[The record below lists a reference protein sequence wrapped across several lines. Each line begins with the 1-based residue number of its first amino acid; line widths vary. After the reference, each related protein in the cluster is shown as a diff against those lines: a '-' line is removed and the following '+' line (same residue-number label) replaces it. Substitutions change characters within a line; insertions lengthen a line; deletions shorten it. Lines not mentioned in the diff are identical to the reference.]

1 MWIIVD
7 AFSCLIRYHVFLHTA
22 EFRENVSAKLRM
34 KIMSIDIFSYGP
46 HFTSGLSKLTIFYKL
61 NLPPPVSCLLCLFS
75 CCPLTPSLRPM
86 RARPV
91 PGLNQSE
98 SWIADPLTQGV
109 WRGFSRWIA
118 PSLSGHRIRDHR
130 SYHISHFQSLWQI
143 PGSQHQTF
151 SKKTINNLLTS
162 Q

>member
-1 MWIIVD
+1 MH
-7 AFSCLIRYHVFLHTA
+7 FLIWSSFTFFFTA
-22 EFRENVSAKLRM
+22 EFCENVSAKLRM

-61 NLPPPVSCLLCLFS
+61 NLPPVSCLLCLVS
-75 CCPLTPSLRPM
+75 CCPLAPTLRPM

-118 PSLSGHRIRDHR
+118 PSESGHRIRR
-130 SYHISHFQSLWQI
+130 KILSHITLRVTVTKTRQS
-143 PGSQHQTF
+143 
-151 SKKTINNLLTS
+151 TS
-162 Q
+162 NFYQQEQQ